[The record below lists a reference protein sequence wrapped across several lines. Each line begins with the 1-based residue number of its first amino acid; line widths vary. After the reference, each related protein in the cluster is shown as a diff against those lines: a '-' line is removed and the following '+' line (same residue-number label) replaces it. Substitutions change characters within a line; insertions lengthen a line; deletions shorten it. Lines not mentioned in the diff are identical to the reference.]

1 MGGVPRKSFFS
12 LPNKAK
18 EQQIMK
24 LFSHGIRV
32 KNIKNYIVYISFACI
47 FVFFAITLA
56 NRGFLTGSNLM
67 NIARQTA
74 MISVMAVGMTFVL
87 SAGEIDL
94 SIGSIVALA
103 SLTTALGLRNWGL
116 VPGIVIGLLTGLVF
130 GAINGLFVAKIG
142 VPSFLV
148 TLGMTGIITGL
159 ARWITNLQ
167 SIPIVNDTYNF
178 IFGSGDI
185 GPVSILFIWTVVLL
199 VIGQLGLKKTKFGWS
214 TLAVGGNKVSA
225 NYSGIS
231 VNGIKMKVMMLNGVL
246 AALAGM
252 LYAGRLHGARYTLGE
267 TDLMTVIAAV
277 IIGGTSMAG
286 GKGSVIGSVVG
297 SIIMGM
303 INNGLI
309 LMGLSVDQQ
318 MIFRGII
325 IIVAVSLTMGEKQS

>member
-1 MGGVPRKSFFS
+1 MKRFF
-12 LPNKAK
+12 
-18 EQQIMK
+18 
-24 LFSHGIRV
+24 HGISV
-32 KNIKNYIVYISFACI
+32 GKIKNYIVYISFACI
-47 FVFFAITLA
+47 FAFFAIMLA
-56 NRGFLTGSNLM
+56 NRGFLTGANLM
-67 NIARQTA
+67 NIARQTT

-116 VPGIVIGLLTGLVF
+116 IPGIVIGLLTGFVF
-130 GAINGLFVAKIG
+130 GTINGLFVAKIG

-167 SIPIVNDTYNF
+167 SVPIVNDTYNF

-199 VIGQLGLKKTKFGWS
+199 VIGQIGLKKTKFGWS

-231 VNGIKMKVMMLNGVL
+231 VNGIKMKVMVLNGVL